1 MIHLKSLLYQN
12 IERAAQLRNSSE
24 GCGSWVWKVCVL
36 KDFET
41 KMIYDHTSF
50 IGFTHK
56 EVQSILQTQAEL
68 DEECESDEYEEYE
81 EEKEN

>member
-1 MIHLKSLLYQN
+1 
-12 IERAAQLRNSSE
+12 
-24 GCGSWVWKVCVL
+24 
-36 KDFET
+36 
-41 KMIYDHTSF
+41 MIYDHTSF

-68 DEECESDEYEEYE
+68 DEENEEYEVYE